1 MSKTLDL
8 KKFCSETLSFMVK
21 NAPVL
26 CLFGICA
33 FTASFISLKYVF
45 RHQLVMLTFYSI
57 FCYLFYYI
65 FISVYYEQKPWFTS
79 EKIVDSV
86 VKMVVVFALSMV
98 VVMCGHIFL
107 KTLKYMAKW
116 LIGFPDIYAFLKNG
130 YYFLN
135 ASKLGQFLLYI
146 PIVFFLTFTFFI
158 PGFSWI
164 SCINGKNQSLWD
176 TYTKTQGFYLKIFV
190 ILFGVYAVFP
200 FILSFIGALSPVM
213 LSIKN
218 AVTNLVQIVVYLK
231 LYDFFYED

>member
-1 MSKTLDL
+1 MAETLNL

-21 NAPVL
+21 NVLIL
-26 CLFGICA
+26 CLFGVVA
-33 FTASFISLKYVF
+33 FIASFISLKYAF
-45 RHQLVMLTFYSI
+45 RHQLLMLTLYSI
-57 FCYLFYYI
+57 FCYIFYYL
-65 FISVYYEQKPWFTS
+65 FVSVYYEQKPWFTS

-98 VVMCGHIFL
+98 VIMCGHIGL

-116 LIGFPDIYAFLKNG
+116 LVGFPDIYAFLKNG

-135 ASKLGQFLLYI
+135 ASKTGQFLLYI
-146 PIVFFLTFTFFI
+146 PIVFLLTFTFFI

-164 SCINGKNQSLWD
+164 SSINGKNQSLWD